1 MFSYD
6 HTIEAPAKRGNSIK
20 FFKTG
25 LGFGENLE
33 PLGEILNKNRHQ
45 KTIIDYLKVG
55 DATMKIQ
62 RNVLLLIV
70 RLI

>member
-6 HTIEAPAKRGNSIK
+6 HTIEAPAKRGKNIH

-33 PLGEILNKNRHQ
+33 PLGEILIKNRHP

-55 DATMKIQ
+55 DATMKIHGS
-62 RNVLLLIV
+62 VLLTSPPC
-70 RLI
+70 